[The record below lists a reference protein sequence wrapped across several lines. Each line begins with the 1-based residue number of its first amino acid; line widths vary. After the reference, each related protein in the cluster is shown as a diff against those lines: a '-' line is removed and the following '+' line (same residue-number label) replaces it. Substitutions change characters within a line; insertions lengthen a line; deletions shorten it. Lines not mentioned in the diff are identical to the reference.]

1 MSNSSDTKPTSD
13 FRPAEWFGEIKGH
26 HFLIGLICFFGMIF
40 LVNGVLA
47 YFALS
52 TFDGIENPQANRN
65 GKNFREIQQN
75 AQAQVALG
83 WDTQFDTRVEKIGD
97 TLALTIIATLHD
109 SSQTPLD
116 GLTTTIALWHPTT
129 QKMDVTRP
137 MTPLGNGQ
145 YRASLPLGQLGNWNL
160 RIIAG
165 DLTTQKYSHQERIFL
180 KP

>member
-1 MSNSSDTKPTSD
+1 
-13 FRPAEWFGEIKGH
+13 
-26 HFLIGLICFFGMIF
+26 
-40 LVNGVLA
+40 
-47 YFALS
+47 
-52 TFDGIENPQANRN
+52 
-65 GKNFREIQQN
+65 
-75 AQAQVALG
+75 
-83 WDTQFDTRVEKIGD
+83 
-97 TLALTIIATLHD
+97 
-109 SSQTPLD
+109 LD

-137 MTPLGNGQ
+137 MTPLGNGR

>member
-1 MSNSSDTKPTSD
+1 MSNSYQTKPTTD
-13 FRPAEWFGEIKGH
+13 FRPAKWFGEIKGH
-26 HFLIGLICFFGMIF
+26 HFLIGLVCFFGMIF

-47 YFALS
+47 YFALT

-65 GKNFREIQQN
+65 GKNFKEIQQN
-75 AQAQVALG
+75 AQAQIALG
-83 WDTQFDTRVEKIGD
+83 WQTEFDTQVETIGD
-97 TLALTIIATLHD
+97 TLALTVIATLND
-109 SSQTPLD
+109 NTQAPLD

-165 DLTTQKYSHQERIFL
+165 DMTTQKYSYQKRIFL